1 MKLKYLV
8 LGILLSVVTCIS
20 VCIPIKIKYLKKE
33 RNRCKSSFNVLKSDW
48 NDSIEELKLQLNTLS
63 EANSEEIE
71 KIKFKLNHI
80 KEKVTDELDS
90 IKSKVFFKIIGNK
103 EDRGVL
109 VKRYIWDKKFREIV
123 KNLKEI
129 YDNID
134 VEKLLYLKSELGREL
149 EEIQI
154 NIKELQDMFV
164 RRK

>member
-20 VCIPIKIKYLKKE
+20 VCIPIKIKCLKKE
-33 RNRCKSSFNVLKSDW
+33 KNRCKSSFNVLKSDW

-80 KEKVTDELDS
+80 KEKVINELDA
-90 IKSKVFFKIIGNK
+90 IKIKVFFKDPVTLTNK
-103 EDRGVL
+103 FL
-109 VKRYIWDKKFREIV
+109 FDKKFREIV
-123 KNLKEI
+123 LNLNKI
-129 YDNID
+129 YRNID

>member
-20 VCIPIKIKYLKKE
+20 VCIPIKIKCLKKGK
-33 RNRCKSSFNVLKSDW
+33 NRCKSSFNVLKSDW

-80 KEKVTDELDS
+80 KEKVINELDT
-90 IKSKVFFKIIGNK
+90 IKSKVFF
-103 EDRGVL
+103 EDPATL
-109 VKRYIWDKKFREIV
+109 TKKFLFDKKFREIV
-123 KNLKEI
+123 LNLNKI
-129 YDNID
+129 YRNID